1 MKNLGIIYYDVN
13 SRKCEDM
20 KYKYRDNQNYAANM
34 RDYYN
39 KFPNYSDQ
47 FYTYDSRPLEPNQEC
62 SSNDDITMADNRNWY
77 SQNRGNLNNNQRDY
91 NNRMPNQQIP
101 RQPMPGQPMPGQ
113 PMTSPMMPSLEDQG
127 PEAISFNIN
136 EAALENDNFRQAIW
150 TGEYFQ
156 ITLMSIDEGSE
167 IGMEV
172 HTELD
177 QLLYIVS
184 GEGLVLMGDSMDNL
198 DYQES
203 VYEGYAIIIPA
214 GTWHN
219 LVNEGDTPIKLF
231 SLYAPPA
238 HPHGTV
244 HQTKEEADEAE
255 ENY

>member
-1 MKNLGIIYYDVN
+1 
-13 SRKCEDM
+13 
-20 KYKYRDNQNYAANM
+20 
-34 RDYYN
+34 
-39 KFPNYSDQ
+39 
-47 FYTYDSRPLEPNQEC
+47 
-62 SSNDDITMADNRNWY
+62 
-77 SQNRGNLNNNQRDY
+77 
-91 NNRMPNQQIP
+91 
-101 RQPMPGQPMPGQ
+101 
-113 PMTSPMMPSLEDQG
+113 MPSLEDQG